1 MRKFIVAV
9 VLAVAVLSS
18 QGVKAAE
25 DNVPKTV
32 QDFISSCKFESVY
45 AGFCMEMIRGIQFML
60 LANASPKVAEK
71 FRMCASD
78 GVTIGQFSQLFLNWA
93 NAHPKKWQYDATGG
107 IVLALVEANPC

>member
-32 QDFISSCKFESVY
+32 QDFISACKFESVY
-45 AGFCMEMIRGIQFML
+45 AGFCMGMI
-60 LANASPKVAEK
+60 
-71 FRMCASD
+71 
-78 GVTIGQFSQLFLNWA
+78 
-93 NAHPKKWQYDATGG
+93 
-107 IVLALVEANPC
+107 